1 MWLVEGRGLPPARQA
16 RPSQSRTLGRA
27 NGSLV
32 ISRGRAGSSTP
43 ALRLLGY
50 RLVLTQL
57 RDQRGTSGGAST
69 SRQLKEERASAGA
82 RAPQSP
88 LGSDPDPPVGD
99 ADPARLLM
107 SQLRDERPRSDPSL
121 HLAHHEPEAEAR
133 HLATPLLLDPRPL
146 VRENTVDP
154 RPARPPGNNKPGR
167 PSPRNLQ
174 PPPPRPMRPP
184 DLDSLHR
191 SRD

>member
-69 SRQLKEERASAGA
+69 SRQLKESV
-82 RAPQSP
+82 P
-88 LGSDPDPPVGD
+88 L
-99 ADPARLLM
+99 L
-107 SQLRDERPRSDPSL
+107 E
-121 HLAHHEPEAEAR
+121 HEPHRVRWAPIR
-133 HLATPLLLDPRPL
+133 IRP
-146 VRENTVDP
+146 
-154 RPARPPGNNKPGR
+154 
-167 PSPRNLQ
+167 
-174 PPPPRPMRPP
+174 
-184 DLDSLHR
+184 
-191 SRD
+191 